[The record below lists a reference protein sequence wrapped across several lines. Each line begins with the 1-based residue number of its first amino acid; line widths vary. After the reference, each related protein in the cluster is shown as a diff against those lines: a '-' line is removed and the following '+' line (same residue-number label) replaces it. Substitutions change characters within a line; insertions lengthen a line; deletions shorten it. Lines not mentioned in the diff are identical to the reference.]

1 MIKKQN
7 EKTSEGGFE
16 LGLGGILKGFGDL
29 VEKLGELSKKGEQL
43 SQTGEIHGRGRSEG
57 NLRVHR

>member
-1 MIKKQN
+1 MTKKRN
-7 EKTSEGGFE
+7 EKTSDGGFG
-16 LGLGGILKGFGDL
+16 LGLGGMLKGFGDL
-29 VEKLGELSKKGEQL
+29 VEKLGELAKAGEQL